1 MMKRYMT
8 TGAIA
13 MAALCFSVTTSQ
25 AGYTA
30 GYYNSLNGK
39 CGYDLMLAVKAMAK
53 GHKSISYGNAT
64 WEAFRSTDVKTV
76 DGTDYWWDMYSNNLV
91 RTSGHDGMNIE
102 HSVANS
108 WWGKTK
114 NDAYKDI
121 VHLNPSDKDANSH
134 KSNYPLSE
142 LQTVKWDN
150 GVTFVG
156 VPKSGQ
162 GGGNNW
168 GFEPAD
174 EYKGDFARA
183 FMYMFC
189 TYNDISWSSDK
200 DWMYDTS
207 NPLLLRPW
215 AQDLLLRWSAS
226 DAVSQKERDRNDGIE
241 KEQRNRNPFIDLPD
255 LADHIWGD
263 KKNEPYKVDGAG
275 GGDPVIPDPED
286 KEVYMWLP
294 SKDSNGDEGWD
305 IDVRQMDSALSYVWK
320 WDNTNGNY
328 YMKGSGYVDKI
339 PYSAEGY
346 VWGPEV
352 DMKDVVSATFSF
364 RHAAKYQTTLRQL
377 CKVAVMNMSVNDEG
391 YIKIFDIPN
400 WPEPNT
406 WDFVNSGDI
415 DLSEYAA
422 ANSKIRVGFLYKSTT
437 EGADTWEVNNATL
450 TLKRGS
456 SGVEDIPA
464 EDADDDSC
472 MVEVWGNNI
481 LVPEGAVIYDLNGRR
496 VDGENVAAGVYI
508 VVKPSFRKAVKVLV
522 R

>member
-1 MMKRYMT
+1 MT
-8 TGAIA
+8 AGAIA

-25 AGYTA
+25 AGYPA

-39 CGYDLMLAVKAMAK
+39 CGEALMDAIKDLAK
-53 GHKSISYGNAT
+53 GHKEISYGDAT
-64 WEAFRSTDVKTV
+64 WRAFRSTDVKTV
-76 DGTDYWWDMYSNNLV
+76 NGKDYWWDMYSNNLV
-91 RTSGHDGMNIE
+91 STDGHSGMNIE

-108 WWGKTK
+108 WWEGVK
-114 NDAYKDI
+114 NAAYKDL
-121 VHLNPSDKDANSH
+121 VHLNPSDATANNR
-134 KSNYPLSE
+134 KSNYPLGE
-142 LQTVKWDN
+142 VKDITWEN

-156 VPKSGQ
+156 KPKSGS
-162 GGGNNW
+162 GGGSSYVY
-168 GFEPAD
+168 EPTD
-174 EYKGDFARA
+174 EYKGDFARV

-189 TYNDISWSSDK
+189 AYK
-200 DWMYDTS
+200 DMQWGTRFTWMYDTS
-207 NPLLLRPW
+207 DPLMFKAW

-275 GGDPVIPDPED
+275 GGDPVIPDPDPDPED
-286 KEVYMWLP
+286 KDVYTWLP
-294 SKDSNGDEGWD
+294 SNDPNGGEGWD
-305 IDVRQMDSALSYVWK
+305 IDIREQDPALSYVWK
-320 WDNTNGNY
+320 WDNTKGNY
-328 YMKGSGYVDKI
+328 YMKASGHKDDQDYA
-339 PYSAEGY
+339 AEGY

-364 RHAAKYQTTLRQL
+364 RHAAKYQTTVRQL

-391 YIKIFDIPN
+391 HIKTFDIPK
-400 WPEPNT
+400 WPEPDT
-406 WDFVNSGDI
+406 WTFIDSGDI

-437 EGADTWEVNNATL
+437 EGADTWEVNNAKL
-450 TLKRGS
+450 TLKRDA
-456 SGVEDIPA
+456 SGIEEIPA
-464 EDADDDSC
+464 EEIDDSVL
-472 MVEVWGNNI
+472 VEVWGNNI